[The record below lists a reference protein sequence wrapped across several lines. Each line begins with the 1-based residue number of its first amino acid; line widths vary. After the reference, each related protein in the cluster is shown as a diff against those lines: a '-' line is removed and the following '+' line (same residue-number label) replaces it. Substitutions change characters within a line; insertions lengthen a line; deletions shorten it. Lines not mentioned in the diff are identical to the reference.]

1 MLLTRMLELL
11 GRYLIVFI
19 PLFAVLMIADKILKK
34 RKVECFVTQMSFA
47 KKTAALM
54 FAVYMY
60 ILIYLTLCD
69 NIYMR
74 AGAGGINLI
83 PFNEIHFPLSILDAY
98 SLSANIMLFV
108 PLGFFVYLFS
118 KRPFVSLFASFL
130 TSVAIEVIQIFIGRT
145 CDIDDVICNTLGGL
159 VGICLSLVLMKII
172 KLINQRITR

>member
-19 PLFAVLMIADKILKK
+19 PLFAVLMIANKILKK
-34 RKVECFVTQMSFA
+34 RNVECFVTKMSFA

-54 FAVYMY
+54 FV
-60 ILIYLTLCD
+60 
-69 NIYMR
+69 
-74 AGAGGINLI
+74 
-83 PFNEIHFPLSILDAY
+83 PF
-98 SLSANIMLFV
+98 
-108 PLGFFVYLFS
+108 GFFVCLFS

-159 VGICLSLVLMKII
+159 VGICLSIVLMKII

>member
-19 PLFAVLMIADKILKK
+19 PLFAVLMIANKILKK
-34 RKVECFVTQMSFA
+34 RNVECFVTKMSFA

-54 FAVYMY
+54 FAVYLY

-83 PFNEIHFPLSILDAY
+83 
-98 SLSANIMLFV
+98 
-108 PLGFFVYLFS
+108 
-118 KRPFVSLFASFL
+118 
-130 TSVAIEVIQIFIGRT
+130 SV
-145 CDIDDVICNTLGGL
+145 
-159 VGICLSLVLMKII
+159 
-172 KLINQRITR
+172 